1 MQKRVLSHEEVLV
14 KHMRWRRSPLAV
26 LITVLLLVLGAQVSL
41 TGADEVQKFTLINVI
56 FDGTKVWLPSSL
68 IVHEG
73 TTVELTLINKLE
85 EPHGFKIAEFGVE
98 TVVQPKA
105 TTSVTFTA
113 SKAGLHDFV
122 CHMHPPHVGG
132 QILVVKK

>member
-1 MQKRVLSHEEVLV
+1 M
-14 KHMRWRRSPLAV
+14 KHTRWRRIPLAV
-26 LITVLLLVLGAQVSL
+26 LITVLLLALGAQVSP
-41 TGADEVQKFTLINVI
+41 TVADEVQKFTLINVI
-56 FDGTKVWLPSSL
+56 FDGTKIWLPSNL

-73 TTVELTLINKLE
+73 ATVELTLINKLE
-85 EPHGFKIAEFGVE
+85 EPHGFKIAAFDVE

-122 CHMHPPHVGG
+122 CHMHPPHIGG
-132 QILVVKK
+132 QILVVKR